1 VETLWGTSL
10 MAESLADSQS
20 HPSPVNGAPNANS
33 KAWAMPR
40 LRVGAAEIATLCI
53 YAGLLA
59 WAIPHHEPW
68 ADEAQA
74 WQIARTL
81 PLLQMFHVLSYEAHP
96 ALWYIC
102 LWVLTR
108 LHLSYAGMH
117 WVAAAIGFSGVA
129 VLVIASPFPRFIK
142 LLLPFTFYLA
152 FQYAIVARSYV
163 LAPLLIF
170 LCAYFWP
177 RKFEKPLT
185 IALCLG
191 LLANV
196 AAHAAAISGGFAVV
210 YLIDLWLGRH
220 EQCPRAPA
228 KRLYAAAVMLLVFYA
243 ISIWTALPAKDAGG
257 AVLVVRPD
265 AAQSKP
271 IEEQDSELPPSYPR
285 AEPANRRSIQWLAW
299 KVEWRLSDALTVGL
313 IQPFWLG
320 CLFWVL
326 LAWKFFRTRKLHYLL
341 PAFFL
346 VVLSHVYAW
355 FWHAGL
361 MLPCVIALLW
371 MTWPRQTS
379 QFRKLPLYE
388 QLPALM
394 LLLIAAV
401 QIGWAEFAF
410 AFDHAHD
417 YASGAATASF
427 LRPYAMSHARILAI
441 GNDSLAVDIQPY
453 FDHNVFLNEP
463 YSYYWWST
471 RNPSKLLYKKFL
483 TEGPEIVVLEW
494 RFRDFPGSETIAEI
508 PLAQQLTSLGY
519 RNTHTFCGGVVRP
532 GRAIQEWECDLI
544 YQPERPR

>member
-1 VETLWGTSL
+1 
-10 MAESLADSQS
+10 M
-20 HPSPVNGAPNANS
+20 
-33 KAWAMPR
+33 
-40 LRVGAAEIATLCI
+40 GAAEIVTLCI

-59 WAIPHHEPW
+59 WAIPYHESW

-81 PLLQMFHVLSYEAHP
+81 PFVQIFHVLSYEAHP
-96 ALWYIC
+96 ALWYVC
-102 LWVLTR
+102 LWVLSR
-108 LHLSYAGMH
+108 LHVSYAGMH
-117 WVAAAIGFSGVA
+117 WVSAAIGFSGVA
-129 VLVIASPFPRFIK
+129 VLVTTSPFPRFIK

-177 RKFEKPLT
+177 ARYEKPFA

-196 AAHAAAISGGFAVV
+196 AAHAAAISGGFAIV
-210 YLIDLWLGRH
+210 YLIDLWLSRQ

-228 KRLYAAAVMLLVFYA
+228 RKLYGAAAMLLVFYG
-243 ISIWTALPAKDAGG
+243 ISIWTALPAKDASG
-257 AVLVVRPD
+257 AVLVVRPN
-265 AAQSKP
+265 AALSKP

-285 AEPANRRSIQWLAW
+285 AEPPNRRSIQWLAW
-299 KVEWRLSDALTVGL
+299 KVEWRLSDALTTGL

-320 CLFWVL
+320 CVFWVL
-326 LAWKFFRTRKLHYLL
+326 LTWKFFRTRRLHYLL
-341 PAFFL
+341 PALFL

-394 LLLIAAV
+394 LLLVAVV
-401 QIGWAEFAF
+401 QISWAEFAF

-417 YASGAATASF
+417 YASGAATAAF
-427 LRPYAMSHARILAI
+427 LKPYVMSHARIVAI
-441 GNDSLAVDIQPY
+441 GNDSLSVDIQPY

-463 YSYYWWST
+463 YTYYWWST
-471 RNPSKLLYKKFL
+471 HNPSKLLYKKSL
-483 TEGPEIVVLEW
+483 AEGPEIVVLEW
-494 RFRDFPGSETIAEI
+494 RFRDFPTSATVAVI
-508 PLAQQLTSLGY
+508 PLAEQLTSLGY
-519 RNTHTFCGGVVRP
+519 RNTHSFCGGVVRP

-544 YQPERPR
+544 FEPSQTNLYRNSH